1 MAEKQKRQ
9 LVFLLGVA
17 LWVTWEF
24 SEEPFGKK
32 LICTDLRSW

>member
-24 SEEPFGKK
+24 SEERQNSLLEKN
-32 LICTDLRSW
+32 